1 MTPEFVQISPGAN
14 GVASYTINSQLSAT
28 VNGGGDHN
36 NDPTAD
42 AGEIFTMTP
51 VGISLGGTT
60 KDSSGN
66 QNILI
71 GQQCSASVYG
81 LGSLPAGWN
90 VTNYNWTVGG
100 GNKVSGFYLSPA
112 VWSILGS
119 TPADEQG
126 YPVPVANTTWS
137 SANPTWYWSDN
148 EANWGDADPSV
159 VSVTATLAG
168 PNGNT
173 YPLSLTQTVNVWA
186 PTASLVATPQDSGSD
201 DGYQAEST
209 ALTNF
214 LGLLTGLS
222 SVPVGGG
229 VGIEFRVPAVTPAL
243 FLPSGSGTTSC
254 VQLAN
259 ISDQS
264 GGTGDQSTN
273 GQYELDN
280 QYPYGGSGTGA
291 PPPGNPGLDFTDSPS
306 FGGNPLG
313 SLVAADYFKTYILYT
328 PPGNNSL
335 AVPLFLV
342 NWDWNATASQA
353 LNLSITVSGGTS
365 VDGGNY
371 TMAFPTWT
379 ALFHNP

>member
-1 MTPEFVQISPGAN
+1 MGTSTFSGEYLNHQLLPGGTTTVLGTLPTSGPYSTPPGAPELDYNMGYQDISEVINDAYGSFGYDAETTDQITGYMVYNGTGSAPSSQTFIITPEPSAAAGIFGGTDYKATAVAIVTDETFGLASEATAGPNGAYSDSPVAMTPEFVQISPGAN
-14 GVASYTINSQLSAT
+14 GVASYTINSHLSAT

-90 VTNYNWTVGG
+90 VTNYNWIVGG

-148 EANWGDADPSV
+148 EANWGK
-159 VSVTATLAG
+159 
-168 PNGNT
+168 
-173 YPLSLTQTVNVWA
+173 
-186 PTASLVATPQDSGSD
+186 
-201 DGYQAEST
+201 
-209 ALTNF
+209 
-214 LGLLTGLS
+214 
-222 SVPVGGG
+222 
-229 VGIEFRVPAVTPAL
+229 R
-243 FLPSGSGTTSC
+243 
-254 VQLAN
+254 
-259 ISDQS
+259 
-264 GGTGDQSTN
+264 
-273 GQYELDN
+273 
-280 QYPYGGSGTGA
+280 
-291 PPPGNPGLDFTDSPS
+291 
-306 FGGNPLG
+306 
-313 SLVAADYFKTYILYT
+313 
-328 PPGNNSL
+328 
-335 AVPLFLV
+335 
-342 NWDWNATASQA
+342 
-353 LNLSITVSGGTS
+353 
-365 VDGGNY
+365 
-371 TMAFPTWT
+371 
-379 ALFHNP
+379 